1 MLKNKGPQLRKT
13 GIALAAFA
21 CAAFAPAVFA
31 APLNLSDGDTIKID
45 RSGGAVGGAFGGGE
59 FRATGMSVLNGSSGS
74 FLTFCVEFPEHIAL
88 GGVYYVDV
96 DTKAQNGGAGVSG
109 YGGYDVNGVA
119 GSYDPLSK
127 GTAWL
132 YTQFSNNTLDT
143 AHGVAYNFAP
153 TAANGNSLQLA
164 IWNLEDELTGSA
176 TNSSS
181 TLYAFNHDA
190 VAQNWASVAKTQGAL
205 WSDVGRV
212 RILNLYDTRSGTP
225 GNYTFSGN
233 HQDQL
238 YIVPI
243 PEPETYAMLL
253 AGLGLLGFAARRR
266 KLKEGVAA

>member
-1 MLKNKGPQLRKT
+1 MSKNKGPQLRKT
-13 GIALAAFA
+13 GIAWAAFA

-31 APLNLSDGDTIKID
+31 APLNLSDGDTIKIT
-45 RSGGAVGGAFGGGE
+45 RPSGIALGGAFGGGE
-59 FRATGMSVLNGSSGS
+59 FLATGVSVLNGSSGS

-96 DTKAQNGGAGVSG
+96 DTKAQNGGLSTAG
-109 YGGYDVNGVA
+109 YGGSDVNGGA
-119 GSYDPLSK
+119 GYDPLSK

-132 YTQFSNNTLDT
+132 YTQFSDNALDT
-143 AHGVAYNFAP
+143 AHWGAQGLNYNFTQ
-153 TAANGNSLQLA
+153 TAANANSLQLA
-164 IWNLEDELTGSA
+164 IWSLEGELSG
-176 TNSSS
+176 S
-181 TLYAFNHDA
+181 TLTAFNSDA
-190 VAQNWASVAKTQGAL
+190 QAVNWASVAKTQGAS

-225 GNYTFSGN
+225 GNFTYSGN

-266 KLKEGVAA
+266 KLKEAATV